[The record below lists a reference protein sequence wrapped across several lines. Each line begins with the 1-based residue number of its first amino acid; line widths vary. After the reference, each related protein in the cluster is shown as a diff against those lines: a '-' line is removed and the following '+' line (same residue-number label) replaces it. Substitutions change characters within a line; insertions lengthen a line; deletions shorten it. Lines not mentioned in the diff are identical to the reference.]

1 MKTLLQ
7 IAFLSFISIVAFSQ
21 KSSYPGVAY
30 SELYQVAA
38 DGDHITTVGSCD
50 LAMHSSDG
58 GSTWSEFPVG
68 IQFSDM
74 ALVPNTDAKQVFLS
88 FSFNLYILDV
98 ETEEVTEV
106 TPSGL
111 VIGRIRDIAVSGD
124 QLFMTGDIGL
134 AVADVD
140 DLTSATPI
148 GEFEYQGNDFIRGS
162 SVTDNYVYS
171 YSNQGLLFRSPKDG
185 SGTETLEGN
194 GDRFRSLAMG
204 TDVIGYA
211 SFSSLNKPWK
221 TTDGGETW
229 TEMAE
234 FSEAATMM
242 AYGENVVMSR
252 NTNRILLSEDGGATV
267 EYIPYMNRSEI
278 GLMQNHFFD
287 GSTLYLCGKG
297 SMVLRSDDFGR
308 THQNLIDIN
317 RSDLVDIDFN
327 DAGVG
332 AAVGGTDLLVVTT
345 DKGETWNT
353 ISVDVAEDQY
363 FSSCLVL
370 ADGTILAAHD
380 IGLLSVTVDGYS
392 VISDETL
399 QAITYVPAD
408 NSLIGVKTQGS
419 TRVIRKST
427 DDGMTWDT
435 KGVLETFQN
444 HIHVSPTGKLAI
456 GGSDGMVTMSDDNGD
471 SWKTIQFPVSNSIT
485 DINIYSDELMLFGS
499 GNEMHKSTDGG
510 VTSSTLFN
518 SYIPRNILI
527 IDEDNYVVTQ
537 GQNSQAQVRR
547 TEDGGSTWKTVASY
561 CEASNDGLLHDGY
574 FWTAHRAGHIN
585 TFELDPITSTNDI
598 KVDRQWIVNTML
610 QSGDHIMINEGV
622 GEGSLVR
629 IIDQSGRHIK
639 RVALNSTGANRIE
652 TMSMNAGLYFVQ
664 FSNGVVIHTE
674 KIVITR

>member
-287 GSTLYLCGKG
+287 GSTLYLWARLGIR
-297 SMVLRSDDFGR
+297 SLWMLR
-308 THQNLIDIN
+308 
-317 RSDLVDIDFN
+317 
-327 DAGVG
+327 
-332 AAVGGTDLLVVTT
+332 
-345 DKGETWNT
+345 K
-353 ISVDVAEDQY
+353 
-363 FSSCLVL
+363 
-370 ADGTILAAHD
+370 
-380 IGLLSVTVDGYS
+380 
-392 VISDETL
+392 
-399 QAITYVPAD
+399 
-408 NSLIGVKTQGS
+408 
-419 TRVIRKST
+419 
-427 DDGMTWDT
+427 
-435 KGVLETFQN
+435 
-444 HIHVSPTGKLAI
+444 
-456 GGSDGMVTMSDDNGD
+456 
-471 SWKTIQFPVSNSIT
+471 
-485 DINIYSDELMLFGS
+485 INIFHLVWYWQTGRSWRRM
-499 GNEMHKSTDGG
+499 
-510 VTSSTLFN
+510 
-518 SYIPRNILI
+518 IL
-527 IDEDNYVVTQ
+527 DCY
-537 GQNSQAQVRR
+537 R
-547 TEDGGSTWKTVASY
+547 
-561 CEASNDGLLHDGY
+561 
-574 FWTAHRAGHIN
+574 
-585 TFELDPITSTNDI
+585 
-598 KVDRQWIVNTML
+598 
-610 QSGDHIMINEGV
+610 
-622 GEGSLVR
+622 
-629 IIDQSGRHIK
+629 
-639 RVALNSTGANRIE
+639 
-652 TMSMNAGLYFVQ
+652 
-664 FSNGVVIHTE
+664 
-674 KIVITR
+674 